1 MQPSGGAPAVAPL
14 AVWQALAVEEFN
26 AAAAAA
32 LTEALRAAGEDAANA
47 VYTSDGETLPLLQHA
62 VHMES
67 LDKVKLLLR
76 EGARPDEIDTSDD
89 EAAEERESAFH
100 LAARMKAQDP
110 AFNAQV
116 MEALLDALASQLHGA
131 QARWLHRHEDP
142 RLQHHVQEEAARTLR
157 CTPMLQDCVLQV
169 DVDAVRDGEG
179 KTPLAVAVQR
189 FFTMFSQP
197 RGAEADAAEAGASR
211 VVALLLERGSSVAAV
226 DATGESVL
234 HVAAEWAPASC
245 LARMLGSTSCTPLAL
260 NAADARG
267 CAPLHRALALGRGG
281 MSPPDN
287 AAVLLQRGAA
297 LAPPNS
303 ERRAHGATAA
313 LQRFLHDA
321 PRQDKVC
328 AHGWRPA
335 RTSTLSLPLS
345 LSLTLSL
352 SLSLSLSLTLAL
364 TLTLTLALTPTPNP
378 YPEPPPTHPTYPT
391 STPYKSVLD
400 LIKKVAASGDP
411 RIDFAGCARQLVQA
425 GAPPRP
431 APRRAAPR
439 ALARAD

>member
-14 AVWQALAVEEFN
+14 AVWQALAVEEWD

-47 VYTSDGETLPLLQHA
+47 VYSLDGETLPLLQHA

-89 EAAEERESAFH
+89 ESAEERESALH
-100 LAARMKAQDP
+100 LAAHMKAQDP

-131 QARWLHRHEDP
+131 QVRWLHRHEDP
-142 RLQHHVQEEAARTLR
+142 RLQHYVQEEAAHAPR
-157 CTPMLQDCVLQV
+157 CTPTLQDCVLQV
-169 DVDAVRDGEG
+169 DVDAVRDGKG
-179 KTPLAVAVQR
+179 KTPLALAVQR
-189 FFTMFSQP
+189 FHTMFAQS

-234 HVAAEWAPASC
+234 HGAAEWAPASC
-245 LARMLGSTSCTPLAL
+245 LARILGSASCTPLAL

-267 CAPLHRALALGRGG
+267 AAPLHRALALGRGG
-281 MSPPDN
+281 TSPPDN

-297 LAPPNS
+297 LAPPSS
-303 ERRAHGATAA
+303 ERHAHGATAA
-313 LQRFLHDA
+313 LRRFLHDA
-321 PRQDKVC
+321 PRQEGVC

-335 RTSTLSLPLS
+335 PTSTLSLPL
-345 LSLTLSL
+345 T
-352 SLSLSLSLTLAL
+352 L
-364 TLTLTLALTPTPNP
+364 TLTLTLALTHNLALTLTLALALAPNP
-378 YPEPPPTHPTYPT
+378 YPKTTANPPHLPHPDPMQERAGTHQEC
-391 STPYKSVLD
+391 
-400 LIKKVAASGDP
+400 G
-411 RIDFAGCARQLVQA
+411 REW
-425 GAPPRP
+425 RP
-431 APRRAAPR
+431 AHRLRGLRAAARASRRITYMRRPDPR